1 MKCLQIVGY
10 KNSGKTTLINN
21 LIKVCHDNQLTVST
35 IKHHGHGV
43 EDISMD
49 HKEVD
54 SLSFMKNGAQ
64 ESIVLGKQLMERV
77 TKVDKSLEQIIA
89 EDLSVI
95 PDILLIEGFKHE
107 QYPKV
112 LLTKEADTLEKE
124 LENVIYSLNAFDIE
138 ENKIFIKWFQNWL
151 EKE

>member
-35 IKHHGHGV
+35 IKHHGHGI

-54 SLSFMKNGAQ
+54 SLSFIKNGAQ

>member
-10 KNSGKTTLINN
+10 KNSGKTTLINK

-54 SLSFMKNGAQ
+54 SLSFIKNGAQ

-138 ENKIFIKWFQNWL
+138 ENKTFIKWFQNWL

>member
-10 KNSGKTTLINN
+10 KNSGKTTLINK

-35 IKHHGHGV
+35 IKHHGHGI

-54 SLSFMKNGAQ
+54 SLSFIKNGAQ

-77 TKVDKSLEQIIA
+77 TKVDKSLEQIIV
-89 EDLSVI
+89 EDLSVV

-124 LENVIYSLNAFDIE
+124 LENVIYSLNAFNIE
-138 ENKIFIKWFQNWL
+138 ENEIFIKWFQNWL

>member
-54 SLSFMKNGAQ
+54 SLSFIKNGAQ

-77 TKVDKSLEQIIA
+77 TKVDKSLEQIIV

-138 ENKIFIKWFQNWL
+138 ENKTFIKWFQNWL

>member
-10 KNSGKTTLINN
+10 KNSGKTTLINK

-54 SLSFMKNGAQ
+54 SLSFIKNGAQ

-77 TKVDKSLEQIIA
+77 TKVDKTLEQIIV
-89 EDLSVI
+89 EDLSVV

-124 LENVIYSLNAFDIE
+124 LGNVIYSLNAFDIE
-138 ENKIFIKWFQNWL
+138 ENKTFIKWFQNWL

>member
-10 KNSGKTTLINN
+10 KNSGKTTLINK
-21 LIKVCHDNQLTVST
+21 LIKVCHDNQLIVST
-35 IKHHGHGV
+35 IKHHGHGI

-54 SLSFMKNGAQ
+54 SLSFIKNGAQ

-77 TKVDKSLEQIIA
+77 TKVDKSLEQIIV
-89 EDLSVI
+89 EDLSVV

-124 LENVIYSLNAFDIE
+124 LENVIYSLNAFDSE
-138 ENKIFIKWFQNWL
+138 ENKTFIKWFQNWL

>member
-54 SLSFMKNGAQ
+54 SLSFIKNGAQ